1 MKLNIFEKFALSIAE
16 YAIEYVMNKTNNEN
30 VWQHLF
36 SAVTKIGFILDK
48 CEK

>member
-1 MKLNIFEKFALSIAE
+1 MKLNRFEKLALSFAE

-30 VWQHLF
+30 VWQYLF
-36 SAVTKIGFILDK
+36 SAVTKIGYILDK

>member
-1 MKLNIFEKFALSIAE
+1 MKLNWFEKMVLSFAE

-30 VWQHLF
+30 VWQYLF
-36 SAVTKIGFILDK
+36 SAVTKIGYVLDK